1 MYEVFMDNK
10 SVVLTDQP
18 NIEVGEDKYLYIQYD
33 DFEELHFVLDML
45 TSIESLKGAVFH
57 HHDLEVLFTDF
68 RAHFK
73 ELDAAGGV
81 VVNELDE
88 VLLIH
93 RRGKWDLPKGKVEIG
108 ETQQEAA
115 LREVAEECGIVPPEN
130 RGHLIDTYHVYHQ
143 NGDRILKKTEWFSM
157 FAHKEALTPQAVE
170 QIDKAIW
177 VSVSELDIESL
188 DTYRNIRKVLHAR
201 FDR

>member
-1 MYEVFMDNK
+1 MDNK
-10 SVVLTDQP
+10 SVILTDQP
-18 NIEVGEDKYLYIQYD
+18 NIEVGEDKYLYIQYH

-57 HHDLEVLFTDF
+57 HPDLEVLITDF

-73 ELDAAGGV
+73 EINAAGGV

-93 RRGKWDLPKGKVEIG
+93 RRGKWDLPKGKVEPG
-108 ETQQEAA
+108 ESRQDAA
-115 LREVAEECGIVPPEN
+115 LREVVEECGIAAPEN
-130 RGHLIDTYHVYHQ
+130 RGHLIDTYHVYHL
-143 NGDRILKKTEWFSM
+143 NEDRILKKTEWFSM
-157 FAHKEALTPQAVE
+157 FAPKEIPTPQAEE
-170 QIDKAIW
+170 QIDKAVW
-177 VSVSELDIESL
+177 ASVSELDIESL